1 MWTEH
6 GFDAVLRVWPRIDTH
21 LRAAVADA
29 HPGTGPPVAVLDIDD
44 TVLQCHGDACTPVPL
59 GLKTVRAL
67 HQLGIPFYY
76 VTARRDNH
84 ASQMWARL
92 QLRMLGLDAGCAG
105 LRFMPRGTTDVRA
118 YKAAARRS
126 IAKAHNARVV
136 LNMGDQWTDFNESSP
151 EKGSTPSS
159 HYGWLDGQ
167 HTLCVKAPHRLL

>member
-6 GFDAVLRVWPRIDTH
+6 GIDAVLRVWPRIETH
-21 LRAAVADA
+21 LRAAAADA
-29 HPGTGPPVAVLDIDD
+29 NPGNPVAVLDIDD

-67 HQLGIPFYY
+67 HELGIPFYY
-76 VTARRDNH
+76 VTARRDTH

-118 YKAAARRS
+118 YKAAARRN
-126 IAKAHNARVV
+126 IAKTHDVV
-136 LNMGDQWTDFNESSP
+136 LNMGDQWTDFAESSP
-151 EKGSTPSS
+151 EKGSAPSS
-159 HYGWLDGQ
+159 HYGWMDGA